1 MEATTKDLRLHT
13 AEILA
18 AADRG
23 EVVYITYRGK
33 RRAVLQGWQQPEA
46 GGDTARGS
54 NPAFA
59 MWADRDDDV
68 ERQVRDLRKGRQ
80 LP

>member
-23 EVVYITYRGK
+23 ETVYITYRGK
-33 RRAVLQGWQQPEA
+33 RRAVLQGWQQPAAEQA
-46 GGDTARGS
+46 GNGI
-54 NPAFA
+54 NPAFGL
-59 MWADRDDDV
+59 WADREEDV
-68 ERQVRDLRKGRQ
+68 GQQVRDMRKGRQ